1 MQYQNTKPKPLAQL
15 SKKYKISNS
24 RLYQIWRGYESN
36 RIQWNDL
43 TVIPSMNI
51 MDKQNEE
58 RQAEREI
65 QDKFDSAFTA
75 LENKIHDT
83 KISKS
88 TNPASEE
95 DVISD
100 SKVKKTGGRK
110 SRTKTVCASDSISST
125 ESSEDVLDLYKRTNN
140 DIEKIRASGRA
151 LTFK

>member
-1 MQYQNTKPKPLAQL
+1 
-15 SKKYKISNS
+15 
-24 RLYQIWRGYESN
+24 
-36 RIQWNDL
+36 
-43 TVIPSMNI
+43 

-58 RQAEREI
+58 CQAEREI
-65 QDKFDSAFTA
+65 QNKFDSAFTA

-95 DVISD
+95 DVISN

-140 DIEKIRASGRA
+140 DIEKIRASGHA
-151 LTFK
+151 LTSK